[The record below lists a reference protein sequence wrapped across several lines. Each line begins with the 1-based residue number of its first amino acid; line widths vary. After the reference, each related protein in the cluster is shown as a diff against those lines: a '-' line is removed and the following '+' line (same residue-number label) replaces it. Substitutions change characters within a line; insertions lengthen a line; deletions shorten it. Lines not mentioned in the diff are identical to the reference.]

1 MTIGFSEARPHCP
14 LTAEEGL
21 LGQSSW
27 VWCCGLRTWA
37 GRPGTPLPQGLVLFS
52 PFTRGLENPGGIL
65 ASPAPSSFLVLGPE
79 SHLHGQHFILSLRVW
94 GPEFQAL
101 GSSPDE
107 ASMRRR
113 EPLGLSRL
121 DGLAATCLSSGST
134 AVGWLPCYC
143 EALHTVGQE

>member
-1 MTIGFSEARPHCP
+1 MLWPEDMGRTPRHPSSPGACP
-14 LTAEEGL
+14 LL
-21 LGQSSW
+21 SIYQ
-27 VWCCGLRTWA
+27 RT
-37 GRPGTPLPQGLVLFS
+37 RES
-52 PFTRGLENPGGIL
+52 RGDSGIT
-65 ASPAPSSFLVLGPE
+65 SSFLVLGPE
-79 SHLHGQHFILSLRVW
+79 SHLHGQHFTLSLRVW